1 MEGSRPSKNGPRVTE
16 HRRQLGRRK
25 GAHVTR
31 DRAEFHAFKLFP
43 LLQEQARQGCKT
55 LAHHAEAFTQ
65 AGVLTSTG
73 GHVWDA
79 KRIDLILVRF
89 ESSLPRGPGSRARR
103 LHDLM
108 TGPSALDFSKPL
120 TKMSEE
126 EIEDFRRRIL
136 ANDNSLKMTIR
147 QRTAKFIEIERHSRG
162 SSSRILKVMEYLDA
176 VEAGKIS
183 TKIDAEHCDFIR
195 YSAALGLIPE
205 ILVKDLK
212 YILKEIGL
220 NYHEAVV
227 PHKFA
232 DATSP
237 EPLAV

>member
-1 MEGSRPSKNGPRVTE
+1 
-16 HRRQLGRRK
+16 
-25 GAHVTR
+25 
-31 DRAEFHAFKLFP
+31 
-43 LLQEQARQGCKT
+43 
-55 LAHHAEAFTQ
+55 
-65 AGVLTSTG
+65 
-73 GHVWDA
+73 
-79 KRIDLILVRF
+79 
-89 ESSLPRGPGSRARR
+89 
-103 LHDLM
+103 M

-162 SSSRILKVMEYLDA
+162 SNSRILKVMEYLDA